1 MFWVFRPNLVSFLHG
16 KVGTSLSAAECSIS
30 KRSSKSF
37 YNLFT
42 PRYSW
47 NTAKVGVLCKWF
59 DWFVFINTNQS
70 TKRSSRWLYNSIIS
84 RSMRSMNVKDYMKW
98 LSMNNSLLRDV
109 FGYPMQCKHLP
120 FCPLYDVAN
129 LISTICQ
136 FQCRLF
142 YIHVCKRSNHE
153 YGHPQ

>member
-1 MFWVFRPNLVSFLHG
+1 MELYNHLELLLEMLH
-16 KVGTSLSAAECSIS
+16 SAADKLVPTFPCRKETKLGRNTQNIYL
-30 KRSSKSF
+30 KH
-37 YNLFT
+37 
-42 PRYSW
+42 RYLL
-47 NTAKVGVLCKWF
+47 NKNVM
-59 DWFVFINTNQS
+59 
-70 TKRSSRWLYNSIIS
+70 IIS
-84 RSMRSMNVKDYMKW
+84 RSMRSMNVKDYLKW

-153 YGHPQ
+153 YGHSQ